1 MDKAIVEKAAAV
13 AAKTLYA
20 ELVAAGEEKTF
31 RARLDFEVSL
41 KRGEAHTRSN
51 PQKAR
56 PWALVQV
63 LLSKLNAVSGE
74 AAVEAWLEEGVKEA
88 QLLDSDTESDVKKR
102 VETSIKKLLPSIQEE
117 RPGNVTITK
126 KDGVVVEVPVDADPG
141 LLKRIDFPVKL
152 AG

>member
-31 RARLDFEVSL
+31 RGRLDFEVSL
-41 KRGEAHTRSN
+41 KRGEPHLRSN

-63 LLSKLNAVSGE
+63 LLSKLNAVAGE
-74 AAVEAWLEEGVKEA
+74 ATVDSWLEEGIKAA
-88 QLLDSDTESDVKKR
+88 QLLGSDTESDVKKR
-102 VETSIKKLLPSIQEE
+102 VEASIKKILPAIQEE
-117 RPGNVTITK
+117 RQGNVTITK

>member
-1 MDKAIVEKAAAV
+1 MDKKDVEKAAVV
-13 AAKTLYA
+13 AAKALYA
-20 ELVAAGEEKTF
+20 ELVEAGEEKTF

-74 AAVEAWLEEGVKEA
+74 SAVEAWLEEGVKEA
-88 QLLDSDTESDVKKR
+88 QLLDSDVEAIMKKR
-102 VETSIKKLLPSIQEE
+102 VETSIKKILPQIQEE
-117 RPGNVTITK
+117 RPGNITVTGKAGMVT
-126 KDGVVVEVPVDADPG
+126 EVPEDIDAD
-141 LLKRIDFPVKL
+141 LLNPFGFPVKL
-152 AG
+152 VG